1 MITEKLMPMMQNGM
15 AKLTEEC
22 GEVQQIV
29 GKLIQ
34 YPHLQAWGVELH
46 PDGTHLL
53 TELTNEL
60 ADVGAAA
67 QFVAERLAL
76 SKSAIDERMQ
86 RKLALFRQWDRER
99 CGMSEGTQHG

>member
-1 MITEKLMPMMQNGM
+1 MPMMQNGM

-34 YPHLQAWGVELH
+34 YPHLQSWGVELH

-60 ADVGAAA
+60 ADVRAAA
-67 QFVAERLAL
+67 EFVSERLAL
-76 SKSAIDERMQ
+76 SKSAIEARAR
-86 RKLALFRQWDRER
+86 RKLELFRQWDRER
-99 CGMSEGTQHG
+99 GGMSEEQSR